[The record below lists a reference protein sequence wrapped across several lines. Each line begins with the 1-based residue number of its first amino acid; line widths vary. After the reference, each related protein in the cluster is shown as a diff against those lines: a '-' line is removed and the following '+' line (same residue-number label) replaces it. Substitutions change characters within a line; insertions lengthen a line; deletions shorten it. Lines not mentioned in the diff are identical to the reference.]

1 MGFYLIVN
9 NCICVMWF
17 VRCLFVVSF
26 MVNMFTVFAQQ
37 GPFVLSKQSRFS
49 LLTCGAGDELYTTFG
64 HTALRLVDDSVN
76 IDVVFNYGLFDF
88 NTPNFYL
95 KFMNGELDYL
105 LGYGSYSRF
114 IDTYRRENREVREAD
129 LVLTDEE
136 KQDLWRLL
144 YINLLP
150 ENRAYRYDFFF
161 DNCATR
167 VRDLLFNVKRLPLP
181 YEVTGVTYRQLIHE
195 KNTSDSWSAQGIDLL
210 LGANTDSIAS
220 VSGRAFLPDYL
231 EALFIDYKFIK
242 QPITVVKVAPV
253 VDSDIVNVPNL
264 LFTMLFV
271 SVLLFTLYECKHK
284 LFVYWVDIVLLVPY
298 ILLSLLF
305 VYMWFVSSHLIC
317 KWNWNVL
324 WASPIL
330 ILLLIDTIKKKHTY
344 RIIVEL
350 LFIDVCLVVFVMLSI
365 YGVEYFSNIAYLG
378 AASLAV
384 RINYR
389 LYYTYNNSLR
399 IFRKK

>member
-1 MGFYLIVN
+1 MRF
-9 NCICVMWF
+9 F
-17 VRCLFVVSF
+17 RCLFVVFF

-37 GPFVLSKQSRFS
+37 EPWRLSKQSKFS

-64 HTALRLVDDSVN
+64 HTALRLLDDSVN

-114 IDTYRRENREVREAD
+114 VDTYRRENREVREAE
-129 LVLTDEE
+129 LILTDDE
-136 KQDLWRLL
+136 KQDLWRLI

-167 VRDLLFNVKRLPLP
+167 VRDLLFKVKRLPLP
-181 YEVTGVTYRQLIHE
+181 YESTGVTYRQLIHE

-220 VSGRAFLPDYL
+220 ISGRAFLPDYL
-231 EALFIDYKFIK
+231 EDLFLDYNLIK
-242 QPITVVKVAPV
+242 HPITVVNV
-253 VDSDIVNVPNL
+253 VPLVDVDVVNIPNL
-264 LFTMLFV
+264 LFTILFLV
-271 SVLLFTLYECKHK
+271 VALFTLFECKHK
-284 LFVYWVDIVLLVPY
+284 VLANWVDIVLLVPY

-330 ILLLIDTIKKKHTY
+330 ILLLIDIIKGNSTN
-344 RIIVEL
+344 RIMVEL
-350 LFIDVCLVVFVMLSI
+350 VFVDVCLVAFVMLSI
-365 YGVEYFSNIAYLG
+365 FGVECFSNIAYLG